1 MRCTQQEELEQR
13 REISMLKK
21 LDQEE
26 NLERTRNFYVLFFPI
41 KVVGHVPEAADRE
54 DTYKGDEG

>member
-1 MRCTQQEELEQR
+1 LEQR

-41 KVVGHVPEAADRE
+41 KVVGHVPEEADRE
-54 DTYKGDEG
+54 DTDKGDEG